1 MSQAQKE
8 KDQAKSKVADAGEPR
23 RNKKAQETWS
33 PDEEA
38 SRRKKENHGRG

>member
-23 RNKKAQETWS
+23 RNKKAQET
-33 PDEEA
+33 
-38 SRRKKENHGRG
+38 